1 MATLIRML
9 LSFEWEVALV
19 PVSVLVRVLI
29 LVQQRQEEEEEEGAS
44 FLSTEQQQSV
54 CQRHHGFSSHKIIAV
69 TLTVQVEATF
79 QATATGILIAES
91 VKVKVIDADVTGRLA
106 APAMPTFHRRAE
118 A

>member
-29 LVQQRQEEEEEEGAS
+29 LEQQRQEEAS
-44 FLSTEQQQSV
+44 ILSIGQQQSV